1 MYRNGKGVPQD
12 FVWAHMW
19 LNLAAAQ
26 GTDLA
31 KEGRDEVAKGCRSLG
46 GGTVVRFPRFWMLS
60 GECRLI
66 RFQEEVFRWTGRKFN
81 QVYGVLPVVQLY

>member
-1 MYRNGKGVPQD
+1 MCRNGKGVPQD

-31 KEGRDEVAKGCRSLG
+31 KEGRDEVAKG
-46 GGTVVRFPRFWMLS
+46 
-60 GECRLI
+60 
-66 RFQEEVFRWTGRKFN
+66 
-81 QVYGVLPVVQLY
+81 